1 MKMFIQKHVHINL
14 PHTVPYRLSMS
25 MALEGSN
32 QFRKYMIAVI
42 FITFT
47 LVLSWFIYDSM
58 IIVFS
63 KEHLK
68 RIENVAVV
76 QMMRRL

>member
-1 MKMFIQKHVHINL
+1 MFIQKHVHINL
-14 PHTVPYRLSMS
+14 PHTVTYRLSMS

-32 QFRKYMIAVI
+32 QFRKYRIAVI
-42 FITFT
+42 FFTFT
-47 LVLSWFIYDSM
+47 LVLSWFTYDSM

-68 RIENVAVV
+68 RIKNVAVV